1 MLSYYMNQAKT
12 NEEQLKL
19 TKLEE
24 KFADYTKEFSKN
36 SDVLEIYVLTE
47 SGIWEAFFGSIWGDV
62 FLINIAINLVTI
74 YTTCVLGTFNPVYF
88 RFLATFFGILS
99 CMGAYVACLG
109 FSAICGFEHA
119 GIHNFILFLLLGIGV
134 DDMYV
139 ICSQLDRT
147 DPNKSVVERMKEG
160 MAHAGSSIT
169 ITSLTVSFFSSF
181 SRTLSLSSSVLSL
194 RCLLSNLSVST
205 QVSAFSSISSAR

>member
-1 MLSYYMNQAKT
+1 M
-12 NEEQLKL
+12 

-24 KFADYTKEFSKN
+24 ELAEYTKKFNKESEI
-36 SDVLEIYVLTE
+36 LRIYVLTE
-47 SGIWEAFFGSIWGDV
+47 SGIWEAFFGSIWADV
-62 FLINIAINLVTI
+62 SFMIIAINLVSI

-88 RFLATFFGILS
+88 RALASFFGIAS
-99 CMGAYVACLG
+99 CMGSYMACLG

-147 DPNKSVVERMKEG
+147 DSKKSVEERMKEG

-169 ITSLTVSFFSSF
+169 ITSLTVSPLSSHY
-181 SRTLSLSSSVLSL
+181 RTLLPSLLARFLLSQHCSLSASMLALESSLTSCV
-194 RCLLSNLSVST
+194 R
-205 QVSAFSSISSAR
+205 